1 MPEELFFLRQLLGG
15 GQGWLSFGLL
25 LCLFGVLLF
34 RPERIRSPELFRLAW
49 LFFALSIIVPPVLMS
64 CLSFFQFT
72 GGPSFRSPR
81 GMSSLLLTVQG
92 ASGPLLLGLSLI
104 FAFLALSPR
113 RGARHGE
120 SPVKHPLE

>member
-1 MPEELFFLRQLLGG
+1 MSEELFYRGLLLGG
-15 GQGWLSFGLL
+15 GHGWLSFAFL
-25 LCLFGVLLF
+25 LCLFGVFLF

-64 CLSFFQFT
+64 CFSFFQFT
-72 GGPSFRSPR
+72 GSSSFRSPR
-81 GMSSLLLTVQG
+81 GMTSLLLTVQG
-92 ASGPLLLGLSLI
+92 TSGPLLLGLSLI

-113 RGARHGE
+113 SRTRHGE